1 MMILH
6 ATQASPWWIHAL
18 AAVALFLHVGAGF
31 VGIVSGTAAVS
42 FRKGG
47 QLHRLAG
54 EIFVG
59 AMLTMGAV
67 GAAMAVVLS
76 QWTNV
81 MGGTFTFYLIASA
94 WATVRRKDGGAGAFE
109 ATAMLAAIGAAV
121 AGVWFAWLG
130 AQRPDGLIDGQPWQ
144 PAVLFAAIAALAATL
159 DFRVLRRG
167 GIAGVPRLARHLWRM
182 CLGLFIAASS
192 FFIGQQQVMPVA
204 TQGSPLLF
212 IPAFAPLALLIF
224 WLFRVRTS
232 RQFRLQAA

>member
-1 MMILH
+1 
-6 ATQASPWWIHAL
+6 
-18 AAVALFLHVGAGF
+18 
-31 VGIVSGTAAVS
+31 
-42 FRKGG
+42 
-47 QLHRLAG
+47 
-54 EIFVG
+54 
-59 AMLTMGAV
+59 
-67 GAAMAVVLS
+67 
-76 QWTNV
+76 
-81 MGGTFTFYLIASA
+81 
-94 WATVRRKDGGAGAFE
+94 
-109 ATAMLAAIGAAV
+109 MLAAIGAAV